1 MNLLATFVIISTNLP
16 LSMERAEYLLLKL
29 LEQLRR
35 NESKEQLLNAVKLIQ
50 EEIEKSFSAPEPV
63 SVSVSSIPAFIP
75 PVEEAPIEEEQK
87 EYAVL
92 QINEEEIDWE
102 SEENDQ
108 MILSDIDEEEDG
120 EDVEDEQPEQ
130 IPAKEATIAQTILSK
145 FLTPPPVDAL
155 LNPEFVEEEP
165 QSKQEIPSAAIELK
179 TETVS
184 SELHQKWNEPSPEL
198 MNRFSEAPIKDLKKA
213 IGINDR
219 YRFINELFKG
229 DETMFERSIKTI
241 NDFSIFP
248 EAEFWVRRELKT
260 KLGWNAEDV
269 LVQQFDQLVRRRFS

>member
-1 MNLLATFVIISTNLP
+1 
-16 LSMERAEYLLLKL
+16 MERAEYLLLKM

-35 NESKEQLLNAVKLIQ
+35 NESKEQLLNGLRLIEAEIERSFPTSNPAPDPTLASVSPIPAEQISIQ
-50 EEIEKSFSAPEPV
+50 EETPM
-63 SVSVSSIPAFIP
+63 
-75 PVEEAPIEEEQK
+75 EAER

-92 QINEEEIDWE
+92 QLNEEEIDWE
-102 SEENDQ
+102 SEENGNMIVSDLSDEQDQ
-108 MILSDIDEEEDG
+108 KEEELPVDEPVKEVNIAQSILSR
-120 EDVEDEQPEQ
+120 
-130 IPAKEATIAQTILSK
+130 

-155 LNPEFVEEEP
+155 LNPDFVDEKEENEERTPATSVEFDHEP
-165 QSKQEIPSAAIELK
+165 STIERHQQWNDS
-179 TETVS
+179 S
-184 SELHQKWNEPSPEL
+184 SEW
-198 MNRFSEAPIKDLKKA
+198 MNRFSASPIKDLRKA

-219 YRFINELFKG
+219 YRFIHELFKG

-260 KLGWNAEDV
+260 KLGWNGDDA

>member
-1 MNLLATFVIISTNLP
+1 
-16 LSMERAEYLLLKL
+16 MERAEYLLLKL

-50 EEIEKSFSAPEPV
+50 EEIEQSFSDPEPAPV
-63 SVSVSSIPAFIP
+63 SISSIPAYIP
-75 PVEEAPIEEEQK
+75 PVEDAPIVEEK

-102 SEENDQ
+102 SEENNH
-108 MILSDIDEEEDG
+108 MMFSDIEEEQEEEDR
-120 EDVEDEQPEQ
+120 DDEELPEQ
-130 IPAKEATIAQTILSK
+130 APAKEVNIAQTILSK

-155 LNPEFVEEEP
+155 LNPDFVEQEP
-165 QSKQEIPSAAIELK
+165 QPKPEFPPAAIELK
-179 TETVS
+179 TEISS
-184 SELHQKWNEPSPEL
+184 SELNQKWTEPSPEL
-198 MNRFSEAPIKDLKKA
+198 MNRFSESPIKDLKKA

-260 KLGWNAEDV
+260 KLGWDADDA